1 MLTVFRGGEVHAPEP
16 LGSKDVLV
24 AFDTIVR
31 VGREDADLTALKLP
45 YEEVDVR
52 GCLLVPGFI
61 DVHSHLVGTGGEQG
75 FASRTAEVSFEEI
88 VSSGVTT
95 VVGCLGTDQTTR
107 HLSTLL
113 GRVRQLQRQ
122 GLNALM
128 YTGSF
133 HVPGP
138 TLTGAVQDDL
148 ILIPEIVGVGELAIA
163 DVRATE
169 PSAPELA
176 RLASNAL
183 VGGLLGEKA
192 GVVHFHVGP
201 GKRRLSLLREVIDGY
216 EVPARHLYPTHVER
230 TVELLDEAIALAGR
244 GSYVDMDCIEPVGE
258 WVRKYFDRGGNPSR
272 LTLSS
277 DAHAPKGFETKL
289 RNELF
294 ALVKEH
300 GFSLEQ
306 MLPLATS
313 NPAAALKLSRKGRLA
328 PGMDADL
335 LVLERDTLRIREVW
349 ARGKPLLR
357 GGQVA
362 PPREESFTVQ

>member
-1 MLTVFRGGEVHAPEP
+1 MMTVFRGGEVHAPEP
-16 LGSKDVLV
+16 LGITDVLV
-24 AFDTIVR
+24 VGDVIAR
-31 VGREDADLTALKLP
+31 VGKEVADFAALKLP
-45 YEEVDVR
+45 FEEVDAG

-75 FASRTAEVSFEEI
+75 FASRTSEVTFDEI
-88 VSSGVTT
+88 VGAGVTT

-122 GLNALM
+122 GIHALM

-148 ILIPEIVGVGELAIA
+148 ILIPEIIGVGELAIA

-176 RLASNAL
+176 RLASDAL

-201 GKRRLSLLREVIDGY
+201 GKRRLSLLREVIERF

-230 TVELLDEAIALAGR
+230 SVELLDEAIALAR
-244 GSYVDMDCIEPVGE
+244 QGSYVDMDSIEPLGE
-258 WVRKYFDRGGNPSR
+258 WVRKYFERGGDPSH

-289 RNELF
+289 RDELF
-294 ALVKEH
+294 ALVEEQ
-300 GFSLEQ
+300 GFSLHQ
-306 MLPLATS
+306 MLQLATS
-313 NPAAALKLSRKGRLA
+313 NSAAALKLPRKGRLS

-335 LVLERDTLRIREVW
+335 LVLDRDPLRIREVW

-357 GGQVA
+357 GGRVM
-362 PPREESFTVQ
+362 PPCTESFTVQ

>member
-1 MLTVFRGGEVHAPEP
+1 MITLFRGAEVHAPEP

-24 AFDTIVR
+24 VGETVVR
-31 VGREDADLTALKLP
+31 LGREVADFAALDLP
-45 YEEVDVR
+45 FEEVDVS

-75 FASRTAEVSFEEI
+75 FASRTSEVPFEEI
-88 VSSGVTT
+88 VGAGVTT
-95 VVGCLGTDQTTR
+95 VVGCLGTDHTTR

-113 GRVRQLQRQ
+113 GRVRQLRRQ
-122 GLNALM
+122 GVNALM

-148 ILIPEIVGVGELAIA
+148 IFIPEIVGIGELAIA

-201 GKRRLSLLREVIDGY
+201 GKRRLSLLREVVEGY
-216 EVPARHLYPTHVER
+216 EVPPRHLYPTHVER
-230 TVELLDEAIALAGR
+230 SVELLDEAIALAR
-244 GSYVDMDCIEPVGE
+244 QGSFVDMDCIEPVGG
-258 WVRKYFDRGGNPSR
+258 WVRKFFDRGGDSSH

-277 DAHAPKGFETKL
+277 DAHAPNGYETKL
-289 RNELF
+289 RDELF
-294 ALVKEH
+294 TLVRRH
-300 GFSLEQ
+300 GFSMQE
-306 MLPLATS
+306 MLALATS
-313 NPAAALKLSRKGRLA
+313 NCAAALKLAGKGRLA

-335 LVLERDTLRIREVW
+335 LVLERDSLRIREVW

-357 GGQVA
+357 GGRVI
-362 PPREESFTVQ
+362 PPRDQSFTVP